1 MPSWVG
7 DAVMATPTLRILREM
22 LPGAFI
28 GGLVRPGIDQLLSGS
43 SLFDEMHV
51 GRASGVMGPKR
62 LAAKVRPRRYEA
74 ALLLTNSFSTALIT
88 RLAGVPRRIGYER
101 DARSFLLTD
110 HLTPPRRREVEPYK
124 RSSTDPGA
132 WAPIPAC
139 NYYFRLATHFLRSL
153 GVEPPAEL
161 GPLELA
167 TTPDD
172 DRAAAELLEAAGI
185 PIESQ
190 RRTRFALLNPGA
202 NDPAKRWPPDRFA
215 ALADYLIE
223 HHAMTVL
230 VNGSPAERPLV
241 TELINHA
248 RHADRIINLTQHAM
262 TLATLKG
269 VVRRTR
275 LVVTNDTGPRHIA
288 AAFSIPVVTL
298 FGPTDRRWTTIPF
311 EDEIELVAD
320 PTLPEEE
327 VANDHPDRCRIENIG
342 LGDVVAAANT
352 LLRSSLAE
360 QRSSL

>member
-1 MPSWVG
+1 
-7 DAVMATPTLRILREM
+7 MATPTLRVLREM

-28 GGLVRPGIDQLLSGS
+28 GALVRPGIDQLLSGS
-43 SLFDEMHV
+43 ALFDELHV

-62 LAAKVRPRRYEA
+62 LAARMRPRRYEV
-74 ALLLTNSFSTALIT
+74 ALLLPNSFSTALTT
-88 RLAGVPRRIGYER
+88 RLAGVPQRIGYER

-110 HLTPPRRREVEPYK
+110 HLTPPRRRDIAPYK
-124 RSSTDPGA
+124 HSTTNPAA

-153 GVEPPAEL
+153 AIEPPADL

-172 DRAAAELLEAAGI
+172 DLAAAQLLAAAGI
-185 PIESQ
+185 PVESQ
-190 RRTRFALLNPGA
+190 RRTPLALLNPGA
-202 NDPAKRWPPDRFA
+202 NDPAKRWPHDRFA

-223 HHAMTVL
+223 HHNMTIL
-230 VNGSPAERPLV
+230 VNGSPSERDLV
-241 TELINHA
+241 ASVIQHT
-248 RHADRIINLTQHAM
+248 RHTDRIINLTNHAM

-269 VVRRTR
+269 VIRRTR

-288 AAFSIPVVTL
+288 AAFSVPVVTL

-311 EDEIELVAD
+311 QDEIEIVAD
-320 PTLPEEE
+320 PTLPEAE

-352 LLRSSLAE
+352 LLRNSLAA
-360 QRSSL
+360 QNTP

>member
-62 LAAKVRPRRYEA
+62 LAAKVRPRQYEA

-124 RSSTDPGA
+124 RSATDPSA

-190 RRTRFALLNPGA
+190 RRTRFALINPGA

-223 HHAMTVL
+223 HHGMTIL

-241 TELINHA
+241 TDLIAQA
-248 RHADRIINLTQHAM
+248 RHAERIINLTQHAM

-327 VANDHPDRCRIENIG
+327 VANDHSERCRIENIG

-360 QRSSL
+360 QRSPL